1 MTGHRFEGL
10 QVTAADRTQ
19 NRVVAEPAALGD
31 LTRRED
37 ISILVAHHNGG
48 VRVGALE
55 SLADAIP
62 LGILALLA
70 LSCARWL
77 TTSC

>member
-10 QVTAADRTQ
+10 QVTAADRPQ

-37 ISILVAHHNGG
+37 ISILVAHHNGRF
-48 VRVGALE
+48 RVGVLD
-55 SLADAIP
+55 LADAVP

-70 LSCARWL
+70 LLCAR
-77 TTSC
+77 